1 MTLLSIRGVN
11 GMLFPAEPVDL
22 QSLIP
27 PPPPAKTRRGRA
39 GTREVHNI
47 FLSILSQKNFH
58 YLFQLHVPAGLSD
71 LRNEGPS
78 GNDPSETVCRSGV
91 GRGKQCTSKSAAVQ
105 LDPGGHM

>member
-1 MTLLSIRGVN
+1 MVCYSLV
-11 GMLFPAEPVDL
+11 EPVDL

-27 PPPPAKTRRGRA
+27 PPPPGKTKRGRA
-39 GTREVHNI
+39 GTREVQGSLIYRLTARTCH
-47 FLSILSQKNFH
+47 FH
-58 YLFQLHVPAGLSD
+58 YLFQLHVPAGVSD

-91 GRGKQCTSKSAAVQ
+91 GRGKWCTSKSAAVQ

>member
-27 PPPPAKTRRGRA
+27 PPPPGKTRRGRV
-39 GTREVHNI
+39 GTREVHKI
-47 FLSILSQKNFH
+47 FLSILSQNNFH
-58 YLFQLHVPAGLSD
+58 YLFQLHAVSD

-91 GRGKQCTSKSAAVQ
+91 GRGKRCTSKSAAVQ
-105 LDPGGHM
+105 LDPGGRM